1 MPSERDNAKRW
12 QFGLREGLTWTAFL
26 AVGCALLPS
35 PLTFVFGVLWLTG
48 FIGGIIGFLGGRD
61 IESVVAGVSVALFL
75 LLFTVGVLLVMFFSG
90 LLPR

>member
-1 MPSERDNAKRW
+1 MPSERDKTKRW

-75 LLFTVGVLLVMFFSG
+75 LLFTFGVLLVMFFSG
-90 LLPR
+90 LLS